1 MPEALQTS
9 KLSSTLKWTFI
20 LSLVLCIFSLAGFAF
35 THHADGNG
43 GFHRSGWQQNGT
55 GGTEGFRSEPSR
67 WNPDEFSRAF
77 LGASGF
83 GETNGGQES
92 RGSSGGRLR
101 PGDGRGFEGGGLGS
115 MGGGRMSQIPLAEP
129 IALAAYTALAA
140 VLIGIGWRRLRSAQ
154 PALLAWDS
162 GEGEAANRRHSGRST
177 LWLMLGSALL
187 LRIALVPWTTGHN
200 GDMNYFRSWATSA
213 AQDFSGFYVHGSADY
228 PPLLIY
234 FLYLIGRAASLP
246 GMEIFFNT
254 MIKLPSLLADVITG
268 YLIYRLASRHV
279 STRLGFILAA
289 FYAACPAV
297 LVDSAFWGQVDSF
310 FTLLIV
316 LAVLLI
322 TEGRL
327 TWSAALFAAAVMMKP
342 QGIIFAPVLFFE
354 WVRLRSVKKAAA
366 GMLTAAAVVV
376 LLILPFS
383 SGQDPLWIVKLF
395 QRTIGEYPYA
405 SVNADNFFSLIGAN
419 HKDSSSVFIL
429 FSYQTWG
436 WIFIVLTTAY
446 SWLIYSRI
454 RSREAAF
461 LAALFQIAG
470 VFTFS
475 TSMHERYLFPAVA
488 LAICAYLYFKDKR
501 LLGVAAGFSFTVFA
515 NTFSVLYGATGR
527 TGTPSY
533 TYSLMFVS
541 LINVLLV
548 LWLAVIMWQLAFRTS
563 RE

>member
-1 MPEALQTS
+1 M
-9 KLSSTLKWTFI
+9 
-20 LSLVLCIFSLAGFAF
+20 
-35 THHADGNG
+35 
-43 GFHRSGWQQNGT
+43 
-55 GGTEGFRSEPSR
+55 
-67 WNPDEFSRAF
+67 
-77 LGASGF
+77 
-83 GETNGGQES
+83 
-92 RGSSGGRLR
+92 SGGW
-101 PGDGRGFEGGGLGS
+101 
-115 MGGGRMSQIPLAEP
+115 MSPVPLAEP
-129 IALAAYTALAA
+129 IALAVYAVLAA
-140 VLIGIGWRRLRSAQ
+140 VLIGFGWRRLYKTRTG
-154 PALLAWDS
+154 LLALGGGS
-162 GEGEAANRRHSGRST
+162 ALREPLSRRST
-177 LWLMLGSALL
+177 IWLMLGTALL
-187 LRIALVPWTTGHN
+187 LRIALVPWTTGYI
-200 GDMNYFRSWATSA
+200 GDMNYFRNWATSA
-213 AQDFSGFYVHGSADY
+213 AQDFSGFYVNGSADY

-234 FLYLIGRAASLP
+234 FLYLIGKAASLP
-246 GMEIFFNT
+246 GMGIFFNS
-254 MIKLPSLLADVITG
+254 MIKLPSLIADVVTG

-279 STRLGFILAA
+279 STRLSFILAA
-289 FYAACPAV
+289 LYAASPAV

-342 QGIIFAPVLFFE
+342 QGIIFTPVLFFE
-354 WVRLRSVKKAAA
+354 WVRLRSIKHAAA
-366 GMLTAAAVVV
+366 GILAAIAVVL

-405 SVNADNFFSLIGAN
+405 SLNADNFFSLIGAN
-419 HKDSSSVFIL
+419 HKDSSSTFVL

-446 SWLIYSRI
+446 TWLIYSRI

-488 LAICAYLYFKDKR
+488 LAFCSYLYFKDKR
-501 LLGVAAGFSFTVFA
+501 LLWIAAGFSFTVFA

-548 LWLAVIMWQLAFRTS
+548 LWLAVIMWQLAYRTS
-563 RE
+563 NK